1 MKCVR
6 TPLMTPN
13 CVLQDFDKK
22 TYHFYKQLISSAL
35 IVFTICLATKQS
47 PMTSVE
53 QGVLSVS
60 HPHKGI
66 PQKPG
71 QPCYWGQCP
80 DNGGKWRETRP
91 HCFQHPQYTPGPHW
105 WDFLRINSMPV
116 IMLLTHCSIN
126 TRLQYKYVYM
136 YYNIGPKMN
145 GSSIIG
151 DHRVQKRFKWIIWSS
166 PSAFV
171 MNLDSFALNLVIF
184 FT

>member
-22 TYHFYKQLISSAL
+22 TNHFYKQLISSAL

-80 DNGGKWRETRP
+80 DNGGKWRETRR
-91 HCFQHPQYTPGPHW
+91 TV
-105 WDFLRINSMPV
+105 S
-116 IMLLTHCSIN
+116 N
-126 TRLQYKYVYM
+126 TRNTHRDPIDGIFYVLTVCLLLC
-136 YYNIGPKMN
+136 
-145 GSSIIG
+145 S
-151 DHRVQKRFKWIIWSS
+151 
-166 PSAFV
+166 
-171 MNLDSFALNLVIF
+171 
-184 FT
+184 